1 MPKPPI
7 LILAAVLALALA
19 PAQAK
24 TYKCKDAKGNTYYTD
39 RPPAECAGKKMDV
52 LSTQG
57 TVLRSR
63 EAAMTPE
70 QRAAR
75 EAAEKREKEEALAA
89 KEERRRNRALLTTYS
104 SEKDIEDGR
113 QRALKQAEQATKEI
127 QQRIADAQ
135 KRARKLESEK
145 EFYSKKPI
153 PKKLQDDIAN
163 NQIDLKSQQGALA
176 AKQKDIGEINARY
189 DEDKRRYLELTG
201 AKAAAK
207 R

>member
-7 LILAAVLALALA
+7 LILAAVLVLALA

-24 TYKCKDAKGNTYYTD
+24 TYKCKDARGNTYYTD

-63 EAAMTPE
+63 EAAMTPQ

-104 SEKDIEDGR
+104 SERDIEDGR
-113 QRALKQAEQATKEI
+113 QRALRQAEQATKEI
-127 QQRIADAQ
+127 QKRIADAQ
-135 KRARKLESEK
+135 KRAKKLESEK

-163 NQIDLKSQQGALA
+163 NQVDLKSQQDALA
-176 AKQKDIGEINARY
+176 AKQKEIGEINARY
-189 DEDKRRYLELTG
+189 DEDKRRYLALTG
-201 AKAAAK
+201 TK

>member
-24 TYKCKDAKGNTYYTD
+24 TYRCKDAKGNTYYTD
-39 RPPAECAGKKMDV
+39 RPPAECVGNKMDV

-63 EAAMTPE
+63 EAAMTPQ

-113 QRALKQAEQATKEI
+113 QRALRQAEQATKEI
-127 QQRIADAQ
+127 QKRIADAQ
-135 KRARKLESEK
+135 KRAKKLESEK

-176 AKQKDIGEINARY
+176 AKQKEIGEINARY
-189 DEDKRRYLELTG
+189 DEDKRRYLALTG
-201 AKAAAK
+201 TK